1 MESMNSNMKLSCAIA
16 AILGGSVG
24 GAAQAA
30 TATGTDTADTSSDT
44 IQEITVTAQRRA
56 ENIQDVPITMQ
67 ALTGE
72 VLTQLNVQ
80 TFDEF
85 IKYLPNVTQGTY
97 GPGQGQIY
105 MRGLGQ
111 GALGV
116 QGEGAVGIFPNV
128 AVYLDEQSAQLPS
141 RNLDVY
147 AADMERIEVLEGP
160 QGTVFGAGAQAGVVR
175 YITNKPKLD
184 VTEGSVDADYGT
196 TAHGGNNS
204 SVVAVLNLPL
214 IDNTLAIRGV
224 IYDDN
229 RGGYIDNVPSGFS
242 RSGYDLGL
250 ALYNGGKTN
259 FYGKVTSPGVVPA
272 NSETINNASN
282 VGNGINPLTYQGIRV
297 GLAWKVNDQWDALL
311 QQSYQDMNAQGV
323 FYDMPS
329 TGGGQYG
336 PTSAN
341 FNPSAGLTGGTP
353 LSPLQVSLFNPSYNK
368 DKFENTALT
377 VNGNINNYKIVYA
390 GSYLIRN
397 VDQQTDYTNYARG
410 KWGYYYQCTGFSK
423 SYDAP
428 SKCYSPSSVWT
439 DTEKLTHLSQ
449 ELRVSSPDEY
459 RLRVLGGVFYEDY
472 KIDDNTEWLYRTV
485 PNCSAALTTECYL
498 PIQPPPG
505 QTANDPSVRNSSTGF
520 FDDVQR
526 GFDQKALFTSVD
538 FDIIPKVLTLTGGT
552 RYFHFDDHV
561 AGGDVGSF
569 YCKFYGGYS
578 TTNFSPCSSTNN
590 NGFNA
595 NFFPGPPGSI
605 SGYHPGPYGYN
616 FNASSTNHTTENG
629 FRSRGNLTWKIAED
643 VMVYYTYSEGYRP
656 GGFNRGTNGALPQGY
671 VPGVSTSSKCGSVA
685 HPLACQYYTPL
696 TWQSDNL
703 INQEIGWKT
712 EWFSHRLQL
721 NGAIYREKW
730 DNVQTSF
737 FDPQQGLGNLTF
749 NTNGPN
755 YRVRGIELQI
765 VGQPIL
771 GLTITSSMAW
781 NSSELVNS
789 PALTNNNPNSQ
800 TPASGGPYT
809 GPNTTSYGQVIT
821 SIPNVYGAPGSRL
834 AMSPP
839 FEGNIRARYEW
850 PFGDYRAFIQ
860 GGANHIGETLSQT
873 GNVTPFVMPGYTTY
887 DASAGISKDRWT
899 LTAYGQNLSDNLAS
913 TYTSSNQFVVTQTVL
928 RPRVLG
934 VRFGYK
940 FGEGK

>member
-1 MESMNSNMKLSCAIA
+1 MNSNMKLSCAIA
-16 AILGGSVG
+16 AILGGTTG
-24 GAAQAA
+24 GTAQAA
-30 TATGTDTADTSSDT
+30 AATGTDTADTSSDT
-44 IQEITVTAQRRA
+44 IQEITVTAQRRT
-56 ENIQDVPITMQ
+56 ENIQDVPITIQ

-72 VLTQLNVQ
+72 TLSQLNVQ

-85 IKYLPNVTQGTY
+85 IKYLPNVTQGSY
-97 GPGQGQIY
+97 GPGQSNIY

-116 QGEGAVGIFPNV
+116 QGEGSVGIFPNV

-160 QGTVFGAGAQAGVVR
+160 QGTVFGAGAEAGVVR
-175 YITNKPKLD
+175 YITNKPKID

-204 SVVAVLNLPL
+204 SVVAVINLPL
-214 IDNTLAIRGV
+214 IENALAIRGV
-224 IYDDN
+224 VYDDN
-229 RGGYIDNVPSGFS
+229 RGGYIDNVPSTFS

-272 NSETINNASN
+272 NSETINNYSQT
-282 VGNGINPLTYQGIRV
+282 GNGINPVTYQGIRV
-297 GLAWKVNDQWDALL
+297 GLEWKVNDHWDALL
-311 QQSYQDMNAQGV
+311 QQSYQDMNSQGV

-336 PTSAN
+336 PTSAG
-341 FNPSAGLTGGTP
+341 FNPSAGLTGGTA
-353 LSPLQVSLFNPSYNK
+353 LAPLQVSLFNPSYNK

-377 VNGNINNYKIVYA
+377 INGNINDYKIVYA
-390 GSYLIRN
+390 GSYLVRN
-397 VDQQTDYTNYARG
+397 VSQQTDYTNYARG

-428 SKCYSPSSVWT
+428 TKCYSPSSVWT

-449 ELRVSSPDEY
+449 ELRLSTPDEY
-459 RLRVLGGVFYEDY
+459 RFRLLTGLFYEDY
-472 KIDDNTEWLYRTV
+472 KIDDDTEWLYRTV
-485 PNCSAALTTECYL
+485 PTCSAALTTECYL
-498 PIQPPPG
+498 NIVPPPG
-505 QTANDPSVRNSSTGF
+505 QTANDPNVRNSQTGF

-526 GFDQKALFTSVD
+526 GFTQKAIFTSAD

-552 RYFHFDDHV
+552 RYFHFDDHI

-569 YCKFYGGYS
+569 YCKLYGGYT
-578 TTNFSPCSSTNN
+578 TTNFSPCSTTNN
-590 NGFNA
+590 NGFNHD
-595 NFFPGPPGSI
+595 FYGGPTGSI
-605 SGYHPGPYGYN
+605 VGYHPGPYGYN
-616 FNASSTNHTTENG
+616 FNTSVVNHTTESG
-629 FRSRGNLTWKIAED
+629 FRSRGNLSWKITQD
-643 VMVYYTYSEGYRP
+643 VMVYYTYSQGYRP
-656 GGFNRGTNGALPQGY
+656 GGFNRGSNGALPQGY
-671 VPGVSTSSKCGSVA
+671 VPGVSPSSKCGYTGK
-685 HPLACQYYTPL
+685 PACQYYTPL
-696 TWQSDNL
+696 TWGSDSL
-703 INQEIGWKT
+703 TNQEIGWKT
-712 EWFSHRLQL
+712 EWFNHRLQV
-721 NGAIYREKW
+721 NGAVYQEKW
-730 DNVQTSF
+730 NNVQTSF

-749 NTNGPN
+749 NTNGPD
-755 YRVRGIELQI
+755 YKVRGVELQL
-765 VGQPIL
+765 VGQPML

-781 NSSELVNS
+781 NSSQLVNS
-789 PALTNNNPNSQ
+789 PSLTNNNPSSQ
-800 TPASGGPYT
+800 SAGSGGPYT
-809 GPNTTSYGQVIT
+809 GPNTTSLGQSIT

-850 PFGDYRAFIQ
+850 PMGDYRAFLQ
-860 GGANHIGETLSQT
+860 AGASRIGETLSQT

-887 DASAGISKDRWT
+887 DASAGVSKDRWT
-899 LTAYGQNLSDNLAS
+899 VSAYGQNLGDNQAS

-934 VRFGYK
+934 LRFGYK

>member
-1 MESMNSNMKLSCAIA
+1 MHSNMKLSCAIA
-16 AILGGSVG
+16 AILGGSAAGV
-24 GAAQAA
+24 AQAA
-30 TATGTDTADTSSDT
+30 AGTATDTADTSSDT

-56 ENIQDVPITMQ
+56 QNIQDVPITMQ

-85 IKYLPNVTQGTY
+85 IKYLPNVTQGSY

-214 IDNTLAIRGV
+214 IEDTLAIRGV

-229 RGGYIDNVPSGFS
+229 RGGYIDNVPSSFS

-282 VGNGINPLTYQGIRV
+282 VGDGINPLTYQGIRV
-297 GLAWKVNDQWDALL
+297 GLEWKVNDHWDALL

-336 PTSAN
+336 PTSAY

-353 LSPLQVSLFNPSYNK
+353 LAPLQVSLYNPSYNK

-390 GSYLIRN
+390 GSYLVRN

-423 SYDAP
+423 SYDP
-428 SKCYSPSSVWT
+428 PTKCYSPSAVWT

-485 PNCSAALTTECYL
+485 PTCSAALTTECYL
-498 PIQPPPG
+498 NIQPPPG

-578 TTNFSPCSSTNN
+578 TTNFSPCSSSNN

-595 NFFPGPPGSI
+595 NFYPGPPGSI
-605 SGYHPGPYGYN
+605 SGYHPGPYGYD

-629 FRSRGNLTWKIAED
+629 FRSRGNLTWKITD
-643 VMVYYTYSEGYRP
+643 GVMVYYTYSEGYRP

-671 VPGVSTSSKCGSVA
+671 IPGVSSSSKCGSVA

-712 EWFSHRLQL
+712 EWFNHRLQL
-721 NGAIYREKW
+721 NGAIYQEKW

-755 YRVRGIELQI
+755 YRVRGLELQI
-765 VGQPIL
+765 VGQPLL

-800 TPASGGPYT
+800 SPASGGPYT
-809 GPNTTSYGQVIT
+809 GANTTSYGQVIT

-850 PFGDYRAFIQ
+850 PLGDYRAFIQ

-899 LTAYGQNLSDNLAS
+899 VTAYGQNLGDNQAS